1 MKDAPKTWIANPK
14 MVDAVNLCMEML
26 CKVGLT
32 EIKAEYAPA
41 CLDQAIKASNLIS
54 MEKTAFSPA
63 KIEVKEE
70 NGGYNITP
78 WELRTLFF
86 Q

>member
-1 MKDAPKTWIANPK
+1 MKDAPRTWIENPK
-14 MVDAVNLCMEML
+14 MVDAINLCMEVL
-26 CKVGLT
+26 CKAGLT
-32 EIKAEYAPA
+32 EIEAEYVPA
-41 CLDQAIKASNLIS
+41 CLDQAINASNLIS

-78 WELRTLFF
+78 WELRTLYFR
-86 Q
+86 